1 VVQVKNLT
9 ANQSEN
15 DILFLNVKINENL
28 SKIQEVLGEDG
39 VQGFL
44 TYNGKLVESPKDTTF
59 AKLFV
64 KNNGKIAVVSA
75 AGSGLQPIMWVR
87 FPEFYYT
94 DYFYMNTRY
103 WDAVVFKPKRTIWF
117 FGWGLFANYNGKDIK
132 VKIQWKI
139 DEEQSEEFEMEF
151 ADGSKDA
158 EKKWHTIDIRD
169 VGVKPIKVNE
179 GQVIHVKTKVDD
191 DEMRRCFYG
200 YSGS

>member
-1 VVQVKNLT
+1 M
-9 ANQSEN
+9 
-15 DILFLNVKINENL
+15 
-28 SKIQEVLGEDG
+28 
-39 VQGFL
+39 
-44 TYNGKLVESPKDTTF
+44 
-59 AKLFV
+59 FV

-75 AGSGLQPIMWVR
+75 AGSSLKPIMWVR

-103 WDAVVFKPKRTIWF
+103 WDAVIFKPKRNIWF

-139 DEEQSEEFEMEF
+139 DEEQSEEFELEF